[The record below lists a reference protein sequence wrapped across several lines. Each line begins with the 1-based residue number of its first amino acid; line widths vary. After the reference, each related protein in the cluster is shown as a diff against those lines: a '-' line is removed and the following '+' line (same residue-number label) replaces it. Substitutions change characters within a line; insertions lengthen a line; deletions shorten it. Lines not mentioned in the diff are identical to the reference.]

1 MSSLIRV
8 SRNIAIFL
16 AALAGTFAIVG
27 HLAPFPDVAEVREK
41 LRYLERHR
49 AEIDVIFVGSS
60 RIRRQISPALFDKRL
75 QAKGHSIRSYNLG
88 IDAMTFPELPYV
100 LDRVLALKMPRLRY
114 VFIDLNPLRRKIGEG
129 YDENSL
135 RAVYW
140 HDIKHTAMV
149 LRAILH
155 DPIPPSRGEALH
167 LVGAHL
173 RMMCRNYSNLGRA
186 ASFLKERL
194 SFRRPRPAAPREDDG
209 FFPVAAAVEGQAL
222 AAYNQELQAMKSVRP
237 RPAPRDP
244 ILEEAL
250 SACAR
255 KIERAGAVA
264 IFVVAPT
271 IGKNRPLAP
280 AAVPLAAG
288 SRNGH
293 LILSFDDPVAEYELY
308 EPRHRY
314 DAQHLNE
321 AGSLLFTERLADRFA
336 EALREPRE

>member
-1 MSSLIRV
+1 MPSLTCGI
-8 SRNIAIFL
+8 RNIAIFL
-16 AALAGTFAIVG
+16 AALAGTFAIIA
-27 HLAPFPDVAEVREK
+27 HLAPFPDVPEVREK
-41 LRYLERHR
+41 LRYLHRHR
-49 AEIDVIFVGSS
+49 DEIDIIFVGSS

-75 QAKGHSIRSYNLG
+75 QAKGHSMRSYNLG
-88 IDAMTFPELPYV
+88 IDAMTFPELPYL

-114 VFIDLNPLRRKIGEG
+114 VFIDLNPLRRKISEG

-149 LRAILH
+149 LRAIVH
-155 DPIPPSRGEALH
+155 DPTPPSRGEAMRLA
-167 LVGAHL
+167 GAHL

-186 ASFLKERL
+186 ATFLNRRL
-194 SFRRPRPAAPREDDG
+194 SYRRATAPQAREDDG
-209 FFPVAAAVEGQAL
+209 FFPVAAALEGQAL
-222 AAYNQELQAMKSVRP
+222 AAYNKELQVLKKVSRH
-237 RPAPRDP
+237 PAPRDAV
-244 ILEEAL
+244 LEEAL
-250 SACAR
+250 SACAH
-255 KIERAGAVA
+255 KIEKAGAMA

-271 IGKNRPLAP
+271 IGKTRPAWP
-280 AAVPLAAG
+280 PSSPFAG
-288 SRNGH
+288 SRGGP
-293 LILSFDDPVAEYELY
+293 LTFSFDDPIAEYELY